1 MSQSRFKMR
10 NPVSDVEKTMRP
22 AFLLHALLAAAA
34 LAFASTGFGADSAD
48 ELIRKGDVFYD
59 KLQPA
64 EALKFYLPAEKLDP
78 NNARLL
84 VRIARQYRH
93 LMSDA
98 PKREDKVQ
106 LGSTAVTYAQRAV
119 ALAPNDP
126 EAQLAVAISLGK
138 VLPLQGT
145 KEQFANSSLIKAAA
159 DKVIALDPG
168 NDLAWQ
174 IVGRWYL
181 NLADVGSVKRAL
193 AQIAYGR
200 LPAAKYE
207 DAERCF
213 LKAIALNP
221 NRLMHYIEL
230 GRTYAQMDR
239 DADARKF
246 ITKGLAM
253 PETERDDPETKERGR
268 EILKKLH

>member
-1 MSQSRFKMR
+1 MR
-10 NPVSDVEKTMRP
+10 STH
-22 AFLLHALLAAAA
+22 FHHALSAA
-34 LAFASTGFGADSAD
+34 LALTLASHGRGADSAE
-48 ELIRKGDVFYD
+48 ELIRKGDVFYAR
-59 KLQPA
+59 LQAP
-64 EALKFYLPAEKLDP
+64 EALRFYLPAEELDP
-78 NNARLL
+78 NNTRLL
-84 VRIARQYRH
+84 VHIAREYRH

-98 PKREDKVQ
+98 TKREEKLR
-106 LGSTAVTYAQRAV
+106 LGNMALGYSQRAV

-126 EAQLAVAISLGK
+126 EAQLSLAISLGK
-138 VLPLQGT
+138 LLPLQGN
-145 KEQFANSSLIKAAA
+145 KEQFANSPRIKAAA
-159 DKVIALDPG
+159 EKVIALDPG

-181 NLADVGSVKRAL
+181 NLADVGTVKRAL
-193 AQIAYGR
+193 AQVAYGK

-213 LKAIALNP
+213 LKAIELNP

-246 ITKGLAM
+246 ITKGLSL

-268 EILKKLH
+268 QILKKLR